1 MPNKLPARDDLL
13 AHCPLFLTI
22 PLFLSRFLP
31 LRAGGETKVEGC
43 VLCHDLLNGC
53 TELAKG
59 RHKHVAVAR
68 QDFAKRN
75 RGRGGRGRGRGRGR
89 GGKSGAN
96 PLMSFEDF

>member
-1 MPNKLPARDDLL
+1 MIDSLTYHYFSLL
-13 AHCPLFLTI
+13 FHFSISSSFHSPSL
-22 PLFLSRFLP
+22 
-31 LRAGGETKVEGC
+31 AGGETKVEGC
-43 VLCHDLLNGC
+43 VLCHDLLNDC

-89 GGKSGAN
+89 GGKSGVN
-96 PLMSFEDF
+96 PLMSFTDF

>member
-1 MPNKLPARDDLL
+1 MNAFLL
-13 AHCPLFLTI
+13 FIHFFLCLSLSLSPSLFQSFI
-22 PLFLSRFLP
+22 YFLL
-31 LRAGGETKVEGC
+31 AGGETKVEGC

-89 GGKSGAN
+89 GGKSGVN